1 MPYGFSAGFQKL
13 SAHLLIGA
21 AVVDQN
27 AHRVAADEKS
37 AALSRGPVAR
47 EVERLHGDCKDTL
60 AHPELND
67 AEHATGSNEDG
78 FAHDDGDLGLNG
90 LFESPPNVSM

>member
-1 MPYGFSAGFQKL
+1 MPYGFCASFQKL

-27 AHRVAADEKS
+27 AHGVSADEES
-37 AALSRGPVAR
+37 AALARRPVAR
-47 EVERLHGDCKDTL
+47 EVECLHGDCEDTVT
-60 AHPELND
+60 HPELND

-78 FAHDDGDLGLNG
+78 FVHDDGDLGLDC
-90 LFESPPNVSM
+90 LIESPPNVST

>member
-1 MPYGFSAGFQKL
+1 MPYGFSAAFQKL

-27 AHRVAADEKS
+27 AHRFSADEKS
-37 AALSRGPVAR
+37 AALARRPVAR
-47 EVERLHGDCKDTL
+47 KVERLHGDCEDTVT
-60 AHPELND
+60 HPELND

-78 FAHDDGDLGLNG
+78 FAHDDGDLGLDG
-90 LFESPPNVSM
+90 LFESPPNVST